1 MSEQKT
7 PNLKNL
13 PAIKEKAKLPTLN
26 ELFNDKVQ
34 LVGKYEALNTILN
47 AEPPVKWIKEHP
59 SIPGWKYLPIEKVEY
74 LLSKIFKRSKIKVLK
89 TGMLLNAVEVTVR
102 VKYVDPI
109 TGEWLSQDGVG
120 ACELQTQSKTGALK
134 PDMSNINRG
143 AVSMAL
149 PIAKSLAVK
158 DATDHIGK
166 IFGRDLNRKDVIPF
180 TADQDLTDRYT
191 KALENGA
198 GNN

>member
-1 MSEQKT
+1 MET
-7 PNLKNL
+7 PDLS
-13 PAIKEKAKLPTLN
+13 KLPKKKEPVKLPSLN
-26 ELFNDKVQ
+26 DLFNENVKM
-34 LVGKYEALNTILN
+34 VGKYEALNVLLN
-47 AEPPVKWIKEHP
+47 ADPPTKWIKEHP
-59 SIPGWKYLPIEKVEY
+59 HIPGWKYLPIEKVEY
-74 LLSKIFKRSKIKVLK
+74 LLSKIFKRSKIQVRK

-102 VKYVDPI
+102 VKYLDPI
-109 TGEWLSQDGVG
+109 SGEWLAQDGVG
-120 ACELQTQSKTGALK
+120 ACELQTQAKTGALK

-180 TADQDLTDRYT
+180 TADQDLTDRYAN
-191 KALENGA
+191 ALENGA

>member
-1 MSEQKT
+1 MKEQET
-7 PNLKNL
+7 PNLSNMPKV
-13 PAIKEKAKLPTLN
+13 KEKAKLPTLN

-59 SIPGWKYLPIEKVEY
+59 HIPGWKYLPIEKVEY
-74 LLSKIFKRSKIKVLK
+74 LLSKIFKRSKIQVRK

-102 VKYVDPI
+102 VKYLDPI
-109 TGEWLSQDGVG
+109 SGEWLAQDGVG
-120 ACELQTQSKTGALK
+120 ACELQTQSKSGALK
-134 PDMSNINRG
+134 MDMSNINRG

-180 TADQDLTDRYT
+180 TIDQDLTDRYA
-191 KALENGA
+191 KALENG
-198 GNN
+198 NH

>member
-1 MSEQKT
+1 MET

-13 PAIKEKAKLPTLN
+13 PKAKEKAKLPSLN
-26 ELFNDKVQ
+26 DLFNDKVQ
-34 LVGKYEALNTILN
+34 LVGRYEALNTILN
-47 AEPPVKWIKEHP
+47 AEPPTSWIKEHP
-59 SIPGWKYLPIEKVEY
+59 HIPGWKYLPIEKVEY
-74 LLSKIFKRSKIKVLK
+74 LLTRIFKRSSIKVRK

-102 VKYVDPI
+102 VKYLDPI
-109 TGEWLSQDGVG
+109 SGEWLSQDGVG
-120 ACELQTQSKTGALK
+120 ACELQTQAKTGALK
-134 PDMSNINRG
+134 TDMSNINRG

-180 TADQDLTDRYT
+180 TADQDLTDRYE
-191 KALENGA
+191 KALDNG
-198 GNN
+198 NDK